1 MKNKNTFPKI
11 IVLGP
16 PGSGKGTH
24 SKNLSKSLGIPVYG
38 AGDLL
43 RQAARKDKKIKRIL
57 ELGKLVSAKFIDNL
71 IKKKVKA
78 AKSGVIIEG
87 YPREMN
93 RLRLLKKYFKPDI
106 VVFLN
111 ISKREIVRRL
121 GGRRVCGKCGEVYHL
136 IYKKPRRKGI
146 CDKCGGRLLRRRDE
160 TPRAIKERIS
170 IFQKETIPIIRW
182 YKRQG
187 LVLEI
192 DGTGKSIKEVS
203 RELIKSVLLVLSDR
217 LDLSGLWKNLR

>member
-1 MKNKNTFPKI
+1 MLNEFGRKVAPRI
-11 IVLGP
+11 VVLGP

-43 RQAARKDKKIKRIL
+43 RLAALKDKKIKRIL
-57 ELGKLVSAKFIDNL
+57 GAGKLVPARLIDDL
-71 IKKKVKA
+71 IKKKVKM
-78 AKSGVIIEG
+78 AKGGVIIEG

-93 RLRLLKKYFKPDI
+93 RLRLLKKYFNPDI

-111 ISKREIVRRL
+111 ISRREVVRRL

-146 CDKCGGRLLRRRDE
+146 CDKCGGRLLRRHDE
-160 TPRAIKERIS
+160 TPQAIKERIS
-170 IFQKETIPIIRW
+170 VFQKETIPIIGW
-182 YKRQG
+182 YKKQG

-192 DGTGKSIKEVS
+192 DGTGRSIKDVS

-217 LDLSGLWKNLR
+217 SDLSSL